1 MNVVH
6 PEASVFQVE
15 KGLKVQLRAFGQRR
29 DVNVFEEPLVDGRE
43 GPVVERPFRWHR
55 VQRLTLIGGRF

>member
-6 PEASVFQVE
+6 SEASVFQVE

-29 DVNVFEEPLVDGRE
+29 DVDVFEEPLVDGRE
-43 GPVVERPFRWHR
+43 GPVVERPFRRNR
-55 VQRLTLIGGRF
+55 V